1 MGLYFNTATTRTM
14 QEKVNEQ
21 FTGTNIDF
29 WKKFPQRKQF
39 QRGAEGRPLHTIA
52 SQAGIE
58 PDDSGARARWV
69 QWLKDLERDTGDR
82 MRDIFFEHL
91 DPSAHCR
98 ELNFVPILS
107 ASMPISIVADPPVS
121 IPGGYALTVYIHTPV
136 AKVVRA
142 AIEKRQDAIAKRRA
156 AKKKKA

>member
-1 MGLYFNTATTRTM
+1 MGLYFNTAATRQM
-14 QEKVNEQ
+14 QDEVNKQ
-21 FTGTNIDF
+21 FTGTNIDY

-39 QRGAEGRPLHTIA
+39 QRGAEGKPLHVIA
-52 SQAGIE
+52 TQAGIE
-58 PDDSGARARWV
+58 PNGSGARARWV
-69 QWLKDLERDTGDR
+69 QWLKDLESDTDDR

-91 DPSAHCR
+91 DPSAKCK

-107 ASMPISIVADPPVS
+107 ASMPISIVTSPPIS
-121 IPGGYALTVYIHTPV
+121 IPGGYSLTVFIHTPI

-142 AIEKRQDAIAKRRA
+142 AIKKRRDAIAKRRA